1 MARLPVHLP
10 RALVVVHP
18 ALTRR
23 KEAPVQAMAVLGGED
38 ALGFLV
44 VEPGEPRR
52 QVVEAEVLVEA
63 VEPGGPAVRTA
74 QEGFEVV
81 AGRLEAFLAG

>member
-63 VEPGGPAVRTA
+63 VEPGVRQCA
-74 QEGFEVV
+74 QRRR
-81 AGRLEAFLAG
+81 ASRSWLAA